1 MHIECASLKPNV
13 ENQGH
18 RSHLHTVLDNNISK
32 SFHCEA
38 CGSVIKSPLC
48 ACCAVC
54 NIRFHLQ
61 CGLAFLPPSI
71 NLPEHDHHLFLT
83 VSNLDRDDDSF
94 LQLYCHVCQKET
106 IKQKC
111 PFYSC
116 AEPECDYNAHT
127 CCVIPEV
134 QVDEIIEKRIHF
146 SDKHYLTLLKN
157 DRIINGYVFLKSMRK
172 CYPRCRPSIWLRSLW
187 SLSSQILYGIAN
199 RDSTSFHSNP
209 FILEKHSSSKDYRE
223 WRACG
228 KYCYGFTYCDKEY
241 NLHLDVTCAFL
252 QPSINCILSQ
262 NV

>member
-18 RSHLHTVLDNNISK
+18 RSHLLTVLDNNISK

-38 CGSVIKSPLC
+38 CDSVIKSPLC
-48 ACCAVC
+48 ACCVVC

-61 CGLAFLPPSI
+61 CGLASLSPSI

-83 VSNLDRDDDSF
+83 VSNLDRDADSF

-116 AEPECDYNAHT
+116 AEPERDYNAHVS
-127 CCVIPEV
+127 CVIPEV
-134 QVDEIIEKRIHF
+134 QVDEIRKKRIHF

-157 DRIINGYVFLKSMRK
+157 HRITNGCVFCKACENVIQDVDLAYGCDNCEVYLHKSYMELPTEIQ
-172 CYPRCRPSIWLRSLW
+172 YP
-187 SLSSQILYGIAN
+187 
-199 RDSTSFHSNP
+199 FHSNP

-223 WRACG
+223 CRACG
-228 KYCYGFTYCDKEY
+228 KYCYGFTYCDK
-241 NLHLDVTCAFL
+241 
-252 QPSINCILSQ
+252 
-262 NV
+262 